1 MKVERKSKLS
11 LTTKETTTPVPQ
23 TSLLI
28 SNVMKRSLES
38 ASVIARE
45 NIAQTRHLRRM
56 DNLMYLIAISTSIIA
71 LAILVG
77 VVYLLRG
84 LLALLI
90 TSFLI
95 AYILSPIVTY
105 FERKGVNR
113 TLVILIISL
122 MVLAG
127 IVLTSI
133 YLVNVISDQ
142 IVGLKDQLLAPE
154 FGQDMK
160 NWIIK
165 WSKKLE
171 SWIPLL
177 KDYKLIDKITEEEL
191 NIREKVIMP
200 VIQSL
205 FSSSKKILPSLF
217 SAAAIIAM
225 AAIVPFLT
233 FFILN
238 NGRNIKKTFIN
249 LVPNRVFEPT
259 LLLVDELDR
268 QLGQYIRSR
277 IIIETIA
284 LSILTSIGYWI
295 LGLKFFFI
303 LGIFAGVANLMPYI
317 GPVVGAIPAVIMA
330 FVGTPCF
337 SLPWTIILI
346 GIIVIAI
353 QFIDNTI
360 IFPLFI
366 GKSVDLGPV
375 STMFAVLIGA
385 KFLGLLGLLIA
396 VPIAAMLK
404 VIVSEIFKQFKG
416 YMQTA
421 RSVR

>member
-95 AYILSPIVTY
+95 AYILSPIITY
-105 FERKGVNR
+105 FERRGVNR
-113 TLVILIISL
+113 TLVVVLISL
-122 MVLAG
+122 LVLSG
-127 IVLTSI
+127 IILTSI
-133 YLVNVISDQ
+133 YLVNVGYDQ
-142 IVGLKDQLLAPE
+142 IVGLKDQLAAIFQDQEL
-154 FGQDMK
+154 GQKAK

-165 WSKKLE
+165 WNETLE
-171 SWIPLL
+171 SRIPML
-177 KDYKLIDKITEEEL
+177 KNYNLINKITEGEL
-191 NIREKVIMP
+191 NIQEKIMP
-200 VIQSL
+200 VIQGL
-205 FSSSKKILPSLF
+205 FSSSTKILPSLF
-217 SAAAIIAM
+217 STIAL
-225 AAIVPFLT
+225 AVIVPFLT

-238 NGRNIKKTFIN
+238 SGRNIKKTFVN
-249 LVPNRVFEPT
+249 LVPNRAFEPT
-259 LLLVDELDR
+259 LSLLDELDR
-268 QLGQYIRSR
+268 QLGRYIRSR
-277 IIIETIA
+277 VIIETIA